1 MEKNNCTIF
10 LRSEQYCIRT
20 VPDLVLYALLN
31 SCAFAWTKLHTLK
44 VYTLGHSNKLV
55 VKRISWLVFS
65 NMENKFN
72 SCLNTFLE
80 EQNFKVESLL
90 RMRRMR
96 IIQCDWCSDKL
107 CMKIHGIPSCI
118 FVSNNNYCTCCSSYF
133 LHHRNSATFL
143 VACFFMTPL
152 VAQSG

>member
-1 MEKNNCTIF
+1 MSVAVTIKGKIKWRRIIVFITIF

-20 VPDLVLYALLN
+20 VPDLVLYALLDP
-31 SCAFAWTKLHTLK
+31 CAFAWTKLHTLK

-118 FVSNNNYCTCCSSYF
+118 FMLVIIITVRVTLLIFIIVILQLF
-133 LHHRNSATFL
+133 L
-143 VACFFMTPL
+143 
-152 VAQSG
+152 